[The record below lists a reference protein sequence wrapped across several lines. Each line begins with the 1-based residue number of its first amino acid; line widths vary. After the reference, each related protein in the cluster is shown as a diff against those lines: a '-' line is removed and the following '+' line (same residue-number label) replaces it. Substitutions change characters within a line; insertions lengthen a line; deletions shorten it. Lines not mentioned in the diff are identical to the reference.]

1 MGKKIEVN
9 TDGDSTADAI
19 AVVAVLAVILV
30 AVVNWLST
38 F

>member
-1 MGKKIEVN
+1 MSKKEEVN

-19 AVVAVLAVILV
+19 AVVAVLAVVLI